1 MSAPSLRLR
10 GSLAVAATAL
20 LVTAC
25 GSSSSGAAAAGSSA
39 APAGAAATS
48 AAAAATTSQAAAT
61 SAAAGAAATSGSNLT
76 IAPTQAAVTSVKA
89 TGGGDFCKSLA
100 SAINSN
106 SVTAGGTTPA
116 DLKASIQKSLK
127 VGLEALGK
135 APSAIRPDVKI
146 LIDASAQLFAA
157 LEKDNY
163 DFTKITPADEAAMTS
178 PAVVAA
184 EKRVNAYVKADCGI
198 DIGAGAAAS
207 SS

>member
-10 GSLAVAATAL
+10 GSLAVVATAL

-25 GSSSSGAAAAGSSA
+25 GSSSSSGAAAAGTSSA
-39 APAGAAATS
+39 AAAAPTSAAAGATTTAAAATS
-48 AAAAATTSQAAAT
+48 AAAAAAT
-61 SAAAGAAATSGSNLT
+61 TSGSNLT
-76 IAPTQAAVTSVKA
+76 IAPTQAAVTSVHA

-100 SAINSN
+100 SALNSN
-106 SVTAGGTTPA
+106 AITAGGTTPA
-116 DLKASIQKSLK
+116 DLKASIQKSLQ
-127 VGLEALGK
+127 VGLAALSK
-135 APSAIRPDVKI
+135 APSAIKGDVKV
-146 LIDASAQLFAA
+146 LIDASSKLFTA

-163 DFTKITPADEAAMTS
+163 DFTKITPADEAALTS

-184 EKRVNAYVKADCGI
+184 EKRVSAYVKADCGI